1 MSDDRLKSDRKAA
14 NRLVLNVPEAGG
26 KLGLGRNA
34 SYAAAKRGDLPT
46 IKIGRLLR
54 VPVRALEEILN
65 TALRKQQ

>member
-1 MSDDRLKSDRKAA
+1 MTDSD
-14 NRLVLNVPEAGG
+14 RLVLDVPEAGA

-34 SYAAAKRGDLPT
+34 SYAAAKRGDIPT